1 MDTTPRLN
9 DPDNTLLKKICLLLQ
24 GGVSSG
30 VLSFN
35 ARSGAI
41 TLLSADVTGALG
53 YTPVDKAGD
62 TMSGTLTVPTLT
74 STTAINGVDETLSG
88 TLNIVGSQTDHA
100 ILTRNAAD
108 TQGPTVRL
116 RKRGTTG
123 NANAAVSNNEGIFQ
137 LRGLAWDGTDYQAA
151 GRFQINANG
160 TQSGSNHSSYV
171 RWQACP
177 PNTTT
182 EEELF
187 RVTSLATAQ
196 SLVSFGGV
204 AATNPAIKRSGAGL
218 MVRLGDDSNYA
229 VVQTGFLQANIA
241 DASTNTSPV
250 AFEVYHET
258 VGGNGATNDGVSM
271 DFRADSSTT
280 DRQLQARIATLWTDA
295 THATRTSH
303 MRFTPTTN
311 GTSTEAMRVSNAQI
325 SAQNGTVFA
334 VAGTKVVDARQTGW
348 TAATGTATRT
358 TFATSTVTLEV
369 LAQHVKALID
379 DLITHGLIG
388 T

>member
-30 VLSFN
+30 VLTFN
-35 ARSGAI
+35 ARTGAV

-53 YTPVDKAGD
+53 YTPVNKAGD

-74 STTAINGVDETLSG
+74 STTAINGVDETLTG
-88 TLNIVGSQTDHA
+88 TLNITGSQVDHEV
-100 ILTRNAAD
+100 LTRIAAD
-108 TQGPTVRL
+108 TQGPTIRM
-116 RKRGTTG
+116 RKRGTGG
-123 NANAAVSNNEGIFQ
+123 NANAPVASNEGIFQ
-137 LRGLAWDGTDYQAA
+137 IRGLAWDGTDYQAA
-151 GRFQINANG
+151 GRFQINAQG
-160 TQSGSNHSSYV
+160 TQSGTNHSSFI

-187 RVTSLATAQ
+187 RITSSATAQ
-196 SLVSFGGV
+196 SIIALGGV
-204 AATNPAIKRSGAGL
+204 AATNPALKRSGTDIQI
-218 MVRLGDDSNYA
+218 RLGNDSGYA
-229 VVQTGFLQANIA
+229 AI
-241 DASTNTSPV
+241 D
-250 AFEVYHET
+250 
-258 VGGNGATNDGVSM
+258 VS
-271 DFRADSSTT
+271 
-280 DRQLQARIATLWTDA
+280 
-295 THATRTSH
+295 
-303 MRFTPTTN
+303 
-311 GTSTEAMRVSNAQI
+311 
-325 SAQNGTVFA
+325 A
-334 VAGTKVVDARQTGW
+334 VKAAGTQVVSTRQPGW
-348 TAATGTATRT
+348 TAASGTATRT

>member
-35 ARSGAI
+35 ARSGAV
-41 TLLSADVTGALG
+41 TLVSSDVTGALG
-53 YTPVDKAGD
+53 YTPVNKAGD
-62 TMSGTLTVPTLT
+62 TMSGALT
-74 STTAINGVDETLSG
+74 TTA
-88 TLNIVGSQTDHA
+88 LNVG
-100 ILTRNAAD
+100 
-108 TQGPTVRL
+108 
-116 RKRGTTG
+116 GTT
-123 NANAAVSNNEGIFQ
+123 
-137 LRGLAWDGTDYQAA
+137 
-151 GRFQINANG
+151 
-160 TQSGSNHSSYV
+160 SS
-171 RWQACP
+171 
-177 PNTTT
+177 
-182 EEELF
+182 F
-187 RVTSLATAQ
+187 
-196 SLVSFGGV
+196 
-204 AATNPAIKRSGAGL
+204 PAIKNSGAL
-218 MVRLGDDSNYA
+218 LRVRLADDSNYA

-271 DFRADSSTT
+271 DLRADSSTT
-280 DRQLQARIATLWTDA
+280 DRQLQARIATLWSDA

-303 MRFTPTTN
+303 MRISPTLN
-311 GTSTEAMRVSNAQI
+311 GTSLEAIRISNAQI

-348 TAATGTATRT
+348 TAATGTATRA